1 MSDEIQKSIEGTNLA
16 LAAVAEVL
24 AKMDERMAK
33 EETAEIEKAE
43 AEQAVLHKA
52 ELSEMIKSIVSEAIA
67 KLQKEEVVEALEKET
82 ETTGE
87 VVEKED
93 EEEEDEEE
101 EKEEEDDDMDKGGM
115 AYKKSEE
122 SSEIES
128 LKKQIAELLSGLDE
142 KIKKESDSRLRK
154 LGFRE
159 ETGLQAPE
167 IIKHDST
174 MGVDEDMP
182 IKKAQ
187 ENSENVVDQ
196 LSKMS
201 YTQLRTLQHKIQ
213 TGDTDGV
220 PRELIEG

>member
-67 KLQKEEVVEALEKET
+67 KLQKEE
-82 ETTGE
+82 
-87 VVEKED
+87 
-93 EEEEDEEE
+93 
-101 EKEEEDDDMDKGGM
+101 EDDDMDKGGM

-128 LKKQIAELLSGLDE
+128 LKKQIAELQSGIDE

>member
-93 EEEEDEEE
+93 EEEDEEE

-128 LKKQIAELLSGLDE
+128 LKKQIAELQSGIDE

>member
-1 MSDEIQKSIEGTNLA
+1 
-16 LAAVAEVL
+16 
-24 AKMDERMAK
+24 
-33 EETAEIEKAE
+33 
-43 AEQAVLHKA
+43 
-52 ELSEMIKSIVSEAIA
+52 
-67 KLQKEEVVEALEKET
+67 
-82 ETTGE
+82 
-87 VVEKED
+87 
-93 EEEEDEEE
+93 
-101 EKEEEDDDMDKGGM
+101 M

-128 LKKQIAELLSGLDE
+128 LKKQIAELQSGIDE